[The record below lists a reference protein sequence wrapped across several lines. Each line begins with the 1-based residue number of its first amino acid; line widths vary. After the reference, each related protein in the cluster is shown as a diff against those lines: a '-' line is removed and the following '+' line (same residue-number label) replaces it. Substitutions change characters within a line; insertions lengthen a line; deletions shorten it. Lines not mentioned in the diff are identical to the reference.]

1 MPIENSAP
9 NSGSDRPR
17 SSPSTYG
24 YRMPLILGSIGLVG
38 SLFLVIQAYITADN
52 PHVTTSL
59 ALVAMCLGL
68 LGILFLLVPS
78 AEPETFP
85 AFLAKRPRVM
95 AGFSLVGGLML
106 AVTVSLMTFIPF
118 RLSLTTLI
126 VSVLLSTMCI
136 LMAWYG
142 AREALAPARRTERER
157 RQKLLASIE
166 VLAEEDPKLYAV
178 AQLVRDDIAISSRQS
193 GRQSLFQNIF
203 FFLVGVA
210 VPYAIQFIAPHIQT
224 WLNLK

>member
-1 MPIENSAP
+1 
-9 NSGSDRPR
+9 
-17 SSPSTYG
+17 
-24 YRMPLILGSIGLVG
+24 
-38 SLFLVIQAYITADN
+38 
-52 PHVTTSL
+52 
-59 ALVAMCLGL
+59 
-68 LGILFLLVPS
+68 
-78 AEPETFP
+78 
-85 AFLAKRPRVM
+85 M